1 MITFDSQKVQDSGA
15 FLVGELERLDSE
27 MHLPLVSVSWHRDID
42 LREDVTI
49 ADEASAF
56 TTTSLAAMGSAST
69 TGKNWISDKSTAI
82 NGISINTDK
91 HTQPMNL
98 WGMEAAWS
106 IPELLK
112 GQLLKRPIDSQKND
126 GIKLKHNMDVDEQV
140 YIGDKDLGIHGL
152 VNNPDISPLGYSGEW
167 TEATSALQILGD
179 INDLLNEG
187 YRRSGYTICPDRVGL
202 HPGALGFLTKP
213 VTSAGSESILEY
225 VMRKCLCKVVN
236 GRDLTIV
243 PMKYLKGAGVSKKN
257 RAMAYTKNK
266 QFVRFP
272 MVPLQRTPLEHRG
285 IHQVTTYFGT
295 LGEVEFVYPETVTY
309 ADGL

>member
-1 MITFDSQKVQDSGA
+1 MLTFDSQKVQDSGA
-15 FLVGELERLDSE
+15 FLVGELERLDKE
-27 MHLPLVSVSWHRDID
+27 LHMPLVSVTWHRDID

-56 TTTSLAAMGSAST
+56 TTTSLAAMGSNST
-69 TGKNWISDKSTAI
+69 NGKNWIGDRSTAI
-82 NGISINTDK
+82 NGIAVNTDK
-91 HTQPMNL
+91 TTLPMNL

-106 IPELLK
+106 IPELVK
-112 GQLLKRPIDSQKND
+112 GQQLNRPIDSQKHE

-140 YIGDKDLGIHGL
+140 YIGDEDLGITGL
-152 VNNPDISPLGYSGEW
+152 VNNPGITPLGYSAVWDDG
-167 TEATSALQILGD
+167 TTADQMLSD
-179 INDLLNEG
+179 INDLINEG
-187 YRRSGYTICPDRVGL
+187 YARSGYTICPDRLGL
-202 HPGALGFLTKP
+202 HPTAIGFLTKP
-213 VTSAGSESILEY
+213 VTVAGSESILEY
-225 VMRKCLCKVVN
+225 VIRKCLCKVLN

-243 PMKYLKGAGVSKKN
+243 PMKHLKGAGVGGKN
-257 RAMAYTKNK
+257 RAIAYTKNK

>member
-15 FLVGELERLDSE
+15 FLVGELERLDKE
-27 MHLPLVSVSWHRDID
+27 LHMPLVSVSWHRDID

-56 TTTSLAAMGSAST
+56 TTTSLAAMGSSST
-69 TGKNWISDKSTAI
+69 TGKNWIGAKSTAI

-91 HTQPMNL
+91 TTLPMNL

-106 IPELLK
+106 IPELLA
-112 GQLLKRPIDSQKND
+112 GQQLNRPVDSQKHE

-140 YIGDKDLGIHGL
+140 YIGDVDLGITGL
-152 VNNPDISPLGYSGEW
+152 VNNPAITPLGYSGVW
-167 TEATSALQILGD
+167 DDATTADQMLSD
-179 INDLLNEG
+179 INDLINEG
-187 YRRSGYTICPDRVGL
+187 YARSGYTICPDRLGL
-202 HPGALGFLTKP
+202 HPAAIGFLTKP
-213 VTSAGSESILEY
+213 VTAAGSESILEY
-225 VMRKCLCKVVN
+225 VMRKCLCKVIN

-243 PMKYLKGAGVSKKN
+243 PMKHLKGAGVGGKN
-257 RAMAYTKNK
+257 RAITYTKNK

-272 MVPLQRTPLEHRG
+272 MVPLQRTPMEHRG
-285 IHQVTTYFGT
+285 IHQLTTYFGT
-295 LGEVEFVYPETVTY
+295 MGEVEFVYPETVTY